1 VFCTKCGAQYSAGTA
16 FCQSCG
22 NAVVAASAPPVP
34 APSVPAPF
42 PAMAAPPMSVSPYG
56 SASPVVYGPVVS
68 YGGFWQRFA
77 AYLIDGF
84 ITGAAIMVLVVPVVM
99 LTGVMAHLGS
109 LAHQPGEE
117 MDPAAAA
124 MFFTVMFGLA
134 GIAILISWLYHAYL
148 ESGEKQATWGKSA
161 MGLYVTDVAGQRIS
175 FARASGRFFSKIVTG
190 MIPLFIGWIMAAF
203 TERRQA
209 LHDMIASTVVLKR

>member
-1 VFCTKCGAQYSAGTA
+1 
-16 FCQSCG
+16 
-22 NAVVAASAPPVP
+22 
-34 APSVPAPF
+34 
-42 PAMAAPPMSVSPYG
+42 MAAPPMSVSPYAA
-56 SASPVVYGPVVS
+56 ASPVVYGPVVS

-77 AYLIDGF
+77 AYLIDGI
-84 ITGAAIMVLVVPVVM
+84 ITTAAIMILVIPIVL

-109 LAHQPGEE
+109 LAHQPGDE

-124 MFFTVMFGLA
+124 LFLTVMFGLA
-134 GIAILISWLYHAYL
+134 GVAILISWLYHAYQ

-175 FARASGRFFSKIVTG
+175 FARASGRFFSKIITG
-190 MIPLFIGWIMAAF
+190 MIPLLIGWIMAAF

>member
-1 VFCTKCGAQYSAGTA
+1 MFCTKCGAQYSAGTA

-22 NAVVAASAPPVP
+22 NPVVAASAPPVP
-34 APSVPAPF
+34 SMTASS
-42 PAMAAPPMSVSPYG
+42 APPMSVSPY
-56 SASPVVYGPVVS
+56 AATNPVVYGPVVS

-77 AYLIDGF
+77 AYFIDAI
-84 ITGAAIMVLVVPVVM
+84 ITGAAMMVLVVPVVM
-99 LTGVMAHLGS
+99 MTGVMAHLGS
-109 LAHQPGEE
+109 LGHPPGEE

-124 MFFTVMFGLA
+124 LFFTVIFGLA
-134 GIAILISWLYHAYL
+134 AIALLVSWLYHAYL

-175 FARASGRFFSKIVTG
+175 FARASGRFFSKIITG

>member
-1 VFCTKCGAQYSAGTA
+1 VFCTKCGSQYSAGTA

-22 NAVVAASAPPVP
+22 NPVVAASAPPVP
-34 APSVPAPF
+34 A
-42 PAMAAPPMSVSPYG
+42 MAAPAMPAMPVSPYAA
-56 SASPVVYGPVVS
+56 ASPVVYGPVVS

-84 ITGAAIMVLVVPVVM
+84 ITGAAIMVFVIPIVL
-99 LTGVMAHLGS
+99 LTGVTAHLGS
-109 LAHQPGEE
+109 LAHQSGDE

-124 MFFTVMFGLA
+124 LFFTVVFGLA

-148 ESGEKQATWGKSA
+148 ESGEKQATWGKSV

-175 FARASGRFFSKIVTG
+175 FARASGRFFAKIVTG
-190 MIPLFIGWIMAAF
+190 MIPLLIGWIMAAF

-209 LHDMIASTVVLKR
+209 LHDMIASSVVLKR

>member
-1 VFCTKCGAQYSAGTA
+1 MFCTKCGAQNPAGTA

-22 NAVVAASAPPVP
+22 NPVVTASAPPVP
-34 APSVPAPF
+34 VIAGP
-42 PAMAAPPMSVSPYG
+42 AAPVIPAGVYG
-56 SASPVVYGPVVS
+56 SQSPVVYGPVVN

-77 AYLIDGF
+77 AYFIDGL
-84 ITGAAIMVLVVPVVM
+84 ITGAAMMVLFIPLAL
-99 LTGVMAHLGS
+99 LTGATAHLGT
-109 LAHQPGEE
+109 LGRQRGDE

-124 MFFTVMFGLA
+124 AIFTLFFGFLA
-134 GIAILISWLYHAYL
+134 VAILISWLYHAYL

-175 FARASGRFFSKIVTG
+175 FGRASGRFFAKIITG
-190 MIPLFIGWIMAAF
+190 MIPLAIGWIMAAF

-209 LHDMIASTVVLKR
+209 LHDMIATTVVLKR

>member
-1 VFCTKCGAQYSAGTA
+1 
-16 FCQSCG
+16 
-22 NAVVAASAPPVP
+22 
-34 APSVPAPF
+34 
-42 PAMAAPPMSVSPYG
+42 MSVSPYAG
-56 SASPVVYGPVVS
+56 ASPVVYGPVVS

-77 AYLIDGF
+77 AYFIDAI
-84 ITGAAIMVLVVPVVM
+84 ITGAAMMVLVVPVVM

-124 MFFTVMFGLA
+124 LLFSVIFGLA
-134 GIAILISWLYHAYL
+134 AVALLITWLYHAYL

-161 MGLYVTDVAGQRIS
+161 LGLYVTDVAGQRIS
-175 FARASGRFFSKIVTG
+175 FARASGRFFSKIITG